1 MKVPDEFLGLIS
13 QDSFINKNSIT
24 IKFGSKFNHKQLKLP
39 FNPSNIPIC
48 LMNLEQKV
56 MADMKDAM
64 KSKDEATLRALR
76 AIKAE
81 IIKAK
86 TDPGAGG
93 EVSAEKELSLL
104 KKMMKQRKDS
114 LEIYQQQNR
123 EDLAKKEQEEIA
135 VIEKFLPKQLSG
147 DELKAELQQIVA
159 ETGAVSPA
167 DMGKVMGAA
176 TKKLAGR
183 ADGKTISAMVKELLA
198 K

>member
-1 MKVPDEFLGLIS
+1 
-13 QDSFINKNSIT
+13 
-24 IKFGSKFNHKQLKLP
+24 
-39 FNPSNIPIC
+39 
-48 LMNLEQKV
+48 MNLEQKV
-56 MADMKDAM
+56 MAEMKDAM
-64 KSKDEATLRALR
+64 KAKDEATLRALR

-86 TDPGAGG
+86 TEPGANG

-104 KKMMKQRKDS
+104 QKMMKQRKDS

-123 EDLAKKEQEEIA
+123 NDLAKKEQEEIA

-147 DELKAELQQIVA
+147 DELKAELQQIIS
-159 ETGAVSPA
+159 ETGASSPA
-167 DMGKVMGAA
+167 DMGKVMGVA

-183 ADGKTISAMVKELLA
+183 ADGKTISATVKEMLS